1 MVTVHVVFNA
11 HIDPIWLWPWQ
22 SGLDT
27 LLATCRSA
35 CDRLDAHPDVHFC
48 RGEAWAY
55 REIERIDRPLFER
68 IRKHILEDR
77 WHIVGG
83 WWLQPDCNG
92 PAGIGFEQQIGL
104 GKEYFRGRFDQFP
117 RCGYN
122 VDSFGHA
129 ATLPGMMQAAGQD
142 RYVFMRPQ
150 EHEMELPGRVFRWRG
165 YENGPEVTAFR
176 IAKAYT
182 TRNITAEHVL
192 AACEGLPEGI
202 DHTMCFV
209 GFGDHGGGPTEG
221 QIAWCRENMDKIP
234 GVKLIFSHVDAF
246 FDAITPK
253 IPSLPLVTGELQH
266 HSIGCYSVHRPV
278 KVGVHR
284 GEDRLSQA
292 AVIHQNDP
300 DPEPD
305 TEEKLKEAW
314 RWICFGH
321 FHDTFGGTCIPS
333 AYEQVHAQL
342 GYAYAVADETIQH
355 GLRRIMT
362 KLKDDQFQRIV
373 LVNASDKPYEGYGYH
388 EPWLEASHWQPHWRL
403 LDEQGSVVPHQRML
417 SEALVPDDYLFFLRV
432 VFPIRMNPGELRILR
447 IDTETGKSKPYPA
460 IASGVIAEPEKLT
473 ALVEVPTRDAKGTP
487 GAAAKPIASVSLA
500 GTPVLDFAGK
510 TLPLPQLEMVDDPT
524 DTWTHEVDR
533 YSDVVVA
540 RPEFTSSEVLDA
552 GPLMA
557 SLQRKGTIASSE
569 IVTEY
574 RVFAG
579 EPFVE
584 YHVRVYWTERHK
596 LLKLTLPL
604 PEAVRE
610 RIDGIPGGELVRT
623 PDGKERPVCDFTLLP
638 LSDGSKYGIVFPD
651 AYALDAVADKVRIT
665 MLRSPK
671 MAHHWPFAGK
681 GPRAVYADQ
690 GMHEFTFRFFC
701 GPKVTTQLLAGHAAM
716 LHKPLVGADF
726 TRGMP
731 PQELAPYIA
740 TNMAT

>member
-1 MVTVHVVFNA
+1 MITVHLIFNA

-55 REIERIDRPLFER
+55 REIERIDPVLFSR
-68 IRKHILEDR
+68 ICRHIKEGR

-92 PAGIGFEQQIGL
+92 PAGVGFEQQIAL
-104 GKEYFRGRFDQFP
+104 GKEYFESKFNFFP

-129 ATLPGMMQAAGQD
+129 ATFPGMMRAAGQD

-150 EHEMELPGRVFRWRG
+150 EHEMELPGRVFRWKG

-182 TRNITAEHVL
+182 TRNITAEHIL
-192 AACEGLPEGI
+192 AACEGLPAGI
-202 DHTMCFV
+202 EHTMCFV

-221 QIAWCRENMDKIP
+221 QIAWCRENMDKVP
-234 GVKLIFSHVDAF
+234 GVKLVFSHVDAF
-246 FDAITPK
+246 FDAIAPQAAK
-253 IPSLPLVTGELQH
+253 LPLVTGELQH

-278 KVGVHR
+278 KVGVHN
-284 GEDRLSQA
+284 GEDRLVQA
-292 AVIHQNDP
+292 KVVLDNDP
-300 DPEPD
+300 APEPD
-305 TEEKLKEAW
+305 SAEKLKEAW

-333 AYEQVHAQL
+333 AYDQVHAQL

-362 KLKDDQFQRIV
+362 KVKDDKFQRIV
-373 LVNASDKPYEGYGYH
+373 LMNASDSDHEGYAYH

-403 LDEQGSVVPHQRML
+403 LDEKGNVVPHQRML

-432 VFPIRMNPGELRILR
+432 VFPMKMKAGELRVLR
-447 IDTETGKSKPYPA
+447 IDTETGKSKPYPE
-460 IASGVIAEPEKLT
+460 IASGVSADASRLSNNAAT
-473 ALVEVPTRDAKGTP
+473 AVSVKGD
-487 GAAAKPIASVSLA
+487 GQLE
-500 GTPVLDFAGK
+500 FAGK

-533 YSDVVVA
+533 YSDQVVA
-540 RPEFTSSEVLDA
+540 RPQFSSSEVLDN

-557 SLQRKGTIASSE
+557 SLQRKGTIGSSE

-584 YHVRVYWTERHK
+584 YHVRVYWNERHK

-604 PEAVRE
+604 PARMDT
-610 RIDGIPGGELVRT
+610 RIDGIPGGELVRK
-623 PDGKERPVCDFTLLP
+623 PDGKERPVTDFTLLP
-638 LSDGSKYGIVFPD
+638 LSDGTKYGVVLPD
-651 AYALDAVADKVRIT
+651 AYALDGTADKVRIT

-690 GMHEFTFRFFC
+690 GMHEFKFRFFC
-701 GPKVTTQLLAGHAAM
+701 GPQVTTWMLASHAAM
-716 LHKPLVGADF
+716 MHKPLVSADL

>member
-1 MVTVHVVFNA
+1 MITVHLIFNS

-35 CDRLDAHPDVHFC
+35 CDRLDAHPDVHFV

-55 REIERIDRPLFER
+55 REIERIEPSLFSR
-68 IRKHILEDR
+68 ICKHVEEGR

-92 PAGIGFEQQIGL
+92 PAGVGFEQQIKL
-104 GKEYFRGRFDQFP
+104 GKEYFEEKFNFFP

-129 ATLPGMMQAAGQD
+129 ATFPGMMRANGQD

-150 EHEMELPGRVFRWRG
+150 EHELELPGRVFRWRG
-165 YENGPEVTAFR
+165 YADGPEVTAFR

-182 TRNITAEHVL
+182 TRNITEEHIL
-192 AACEGLPEGI
+192 AACEGLPAGI
-202 DHTMCFV
+202 DHTMCYV

-221 QIAWCRENMDKIP
+221 QIAWCRENVEKIK
-234 GVKLIFSHVDAF
+234 GVRLVFSHVDAF
-246 FDAITPK
+246 FDAIDAK
-253 IPSLPLVTGELQH
+253 IPTLPLVTGELQH

-278 KVGVHR
+278 KVGVHH
-284 GEDRLSQA
+284 GEDRLVQA
-292 AVIHQNDP
+292 EILHANDP
-300 DPEPD
+300 DPEAQ
-305 TEEKLKEAW
+305 TTEKLKEAW

-355 GLRRIMT
+355 AFRRILT
-362 KLKDDQFQRIV
+362 RLDDDALQRIV
-373 LVNASDKPYEGYGYH
+373 LFNASNAVYEGYAYH
-388 EPWLEASHWQPHWRL
+388 EPWLEATHWQPHWRL
-403 LDEQGSVVPHQRML
+403 LDEKGQVVPHQRME
-417 SEALVPDDYLFFLRV
+417 SEALVPDDFLFFLRV
-432 VFPIRMNPGELRILR
+432 LFPIRMQPGELRVLR
-447 IDTETGKSKPYPA
+447 IDTETGKHKPYPA
-460 IASGVIAEPEKLT
+460 IAPRVRGTAQRIETLEGMQAAPVPGVAVSPVSSADATPE
-473 ALVEVPTRDAKGTP
+473 LVIGTM
-487 GAAAKPIASVSLA
+487 V
-500 GTPVLDFAGK
+500 
-510 TLPLPQLEMVDDPT
+510 LPLPVLELIDDPT

-533 YSDVVVA
+533 YSDTVVA
-540 RPEFTSSEVLDA
+540 SPAWTETNVLDS

-557 SLQRKGTIASSE
+557 SLQLKGKIGASE
-569 IVTEY
+569 LVTEW
-574 RVFAG
+574 RVFSG

-584 YHVRVYWTERHK
+584 YRVRVYWNERHK
-596 LLKLTLPL
+596 QLKLALPL
-604 PEAVRE
+604 PAASAE
-610 RIDGIPGGELVRT
+610 RIDGIPGGELVRR
-623 PDGKERPVCDFTLLP
+623 PDGKERPVRDFTLLQ
-638 LSDGSKYGIVFPD
+638 LADGTQYGVLFPD
-651 AYALDAVADKVRIT
+651 CYALDALERKVRIT
-665 MLRSPK
+665 LLRSPK

-690 GMHEFTFRFFC
+690 GMHEFTFRFFA
-701 GPKVTTQLLAGHAAM
+701 GARVTTALLEAHASM
-716 LHKPLVGADF
+716 LHAPAVSADL

-731 PQELAPYIA
+731 PAELTPYIA

>member
-1 MVTVHVVFNA
+1 MITVHLIFNA

-55 REIERIDRPLFER
+55 REIERMDPQLFAR
-68 IRKHILEDR
+68 IRKHIDEGR

-92 PAGIGFEQQIGL
+92 PAGVGFEQQISL
-104 GKEYFRGRFDQFP
+104 GKEYFQEKFRLFP
-117 RCGYN
+117 RCAFN

-129 ATLPGMMQAAGQD
+129 ATLPGMMRAAGQD

-150 EHEMELPGRVFRWRG
+150 EHEMDLPGRVFRWRG

-182 TRNITAEHVL
+182 TRNITAEHIL
-192 AACEGLPEGI
+192 AACEGLPAGVQ
-202 DHTMCFV
+202 HTMCFV

-221 QIAWCRENMDKIP
+221 QIAWCREHMDKIP
-234 GVKLIFSHVDAF
+234 GVKLVFSHVDAF
-246 FDAITPK
+246 FDAIADQ
-253 IPSLPLVTGELQH
+253 IPNLPVVTGELQH

-278 KVGVHR
+278 KVGVHN
-284 GEDRLSQA
+284 GEDRLVQA
-292 AVIHQNDP
+292 AVVHRQDP
-300 DPEPD
+300 HPEPQ
-305 TEEKLKEAW
+305 TEERLKEAW

-355 GLRRIMT
+355 GMRRIMG
-362 KLKDDQFQRIV
+362 KLPDDSLQRIV
-373 LVNASDKPYEGYGYH
+373 LLNASNAAYEGPAYH

-403 LDEQGSVVPHQRML
+403 LDEQGKVVPHQRML
-417 SEALVPDDYLFFLRV
+417 SEALVPDDYLFFLRL
-432 VFPIRMNPGELRILR
+432 VFPIKLGPGELRVLR
-447 IDTETGKSKPYPA
+447 IDTETGKNKPYPE
-460 IASGVIAEPEKLT
+460 IASRVKTSPSRIENDVQVAVALEPSRIEFAE
-473 ALVEVPTRDAKGTP
+473 R
-487 GAAAKPIASVSLA
+487 S
-500 GTPVLDFAGK
+500 
-510 TLPLPQLEMVDDPT
+510 LPLPMLEMVEDLT

-533 YSDVVVA
+533 YSQKVLA
-540 RPEFTSSEVLDA
+540 RPVVTRAEVLDS

-557 SLQRKGTIASSE
+557 SLQVKGKIGESE
-569 IVTEY
+569 LVTEY

-579 EPFVE
+579 EPFIE
-584 YHVRVYWTERHK
+584 YHVRVYWNERHK

-604 PEAVRE
+604 PGEMGE
-610 RIDGIPGGELVRT
+610 RIDGIPGGELVRQ
-623 PDGKERPVCDFTLLP
+623 PDGKERPVTDFTLIP
-638 LSDGSKYGIVFPD
+638 LADGTNYGIVLPH
-651 AYALDAVADKVRIT
+651 AYALDASGDKVRIT
-665 MLRSPK
+665 LLRSPK
-671 MAHHWPFAGK
+671 MAHHWPFAGQ

-690 GMHEFTFRFFC
+690 GRHEFVFRFFC
-701 GPKVTTQLLAGHAAM
+701 GPQVTTQLLAKHASM
-716 LHKPLVGADF
+716 LHHPLVSADL